1 MNEELEFDDNGDP
14 VEKYKFYLSLVS
26 NRNGKIVYDY
36 KVITSPFE
44 YPLESDL
51 LKISQWDG
59 VVMQII
65 RVV

>member
-14 VEKYKFYLSLVS
+14 VEKYRFYLSLVS
-26 NRNGKIVYDY
+26 NRNGKIVYSH
-36 KVITSPFE
+36 KFITSPFE
-44 YPLESDL
+44 HPLESDL
-51 LKISQWDG
+51 NRISTRDG

>member
-14 VEKYKFYLSLVS
+14 VEKYKFYLSLVD
-26 NRNGKIVYDY
+26 NRNGKIVYSH
-36 KVITSPFE
+36 KIITSPFE
-44 YPLESDL
+44 HPLESDL
-51 LKISQWDG
+51 RSISQWDG

>member
-26 NRNGKIVYDY
+26 NRNGKIVYGH
-36 KVITSPFE
+36 KFITSPFE

-51 LKISQWDG
+51 ERISTWDG

>member
-26 NRNGKIVYDY
+26 NRNGKIVYSH
-36 KVITSPFE
+36 KFITSPFE

-51 LKISQWDG
+51 ERISTWDG